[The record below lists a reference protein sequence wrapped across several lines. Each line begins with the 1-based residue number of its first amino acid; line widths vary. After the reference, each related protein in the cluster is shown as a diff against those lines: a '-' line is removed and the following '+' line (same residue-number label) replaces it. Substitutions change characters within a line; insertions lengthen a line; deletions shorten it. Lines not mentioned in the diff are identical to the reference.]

1 MPAPFLKGR
10 FYGMTI
16 EPLFDDQDADSALRN
31 RNASGTEPNKPIHG
45 LGLDEMGG
53 AVPSSNSPTANS
65 TRYWVRDKDSP
76 SSELPPKAI
85 PMPYLDLRE
94 KALSQRTA
102 APASCPYPMQVL
114 YSFWSHF
121 LVRNFNTGMYNEFR
135 HLALDDAD
143 NGIETGKDYLLK
155 YYAAALNRQDPIR
168 SRLARHYVQLAQS
181 ENGQP
186 RHPATD
192 QLRSAWRDPVL
203 TVGSRMRLRDYIDPE
218 LLATLDR

>member
-16 EPLFDDQDADSALRN
+16 EPLFDDHAADAT
-31 RNASGTEPNKPIHG
+31 RNASGIEPNESLEG
-45 LGLDEMGG
+45 LGLDETGG
-53 AVPSSNSPTANS
+53 AVQQSSSPTANS
-65 TRYWVRDKDSP
+65 TRYWVRDRDSP
-76 SSELPPKAI
+76 SSELPPKAT

-94 KALSQRTA
+94 KALSQRTG
-102 APASCPYPMQVL
+102 APANCPYPMQVL

-143 NGIETGKDYLLK
+143 NGIDTGKDYLLK

-181 ENGQP
+181 EVGQP
-186 RHPATD
+186 KRPATD
-192 QLRSAWRDPVL
+192 QLCSAWRDPAL
-203 TVGSRMRLRDYIDPE
+203 TLGSRMRLRDNIDSD
-218 LLATLDR
+218 LLTTLDG